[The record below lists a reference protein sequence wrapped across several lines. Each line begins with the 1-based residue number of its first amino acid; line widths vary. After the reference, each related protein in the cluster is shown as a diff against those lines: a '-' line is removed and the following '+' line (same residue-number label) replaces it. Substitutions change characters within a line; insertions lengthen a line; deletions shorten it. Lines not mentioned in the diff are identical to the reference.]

1 MSFKDLISRHRSDLI
16 MVQSM
21 SGNWTTER
29 ILLNI
34 DQTRPMVIGARLA
47 VHLTDPGEALSVLA
61 TLDGAA
67 ETILLIASSAP
78 PEQIPRMLELAGIQ
92 AVITD
97 QAEGLRALGIP
108 NTVRR
113 VEELAHQR
121 FNAVSPEASIWV
133 LATSGTSSTP
143 KLVVHTFETLT
154 RTTKASSQQG
164 AKIRWGMMYEWPR
177 FAGLQVFLQSTLS
190 GSTLLAP
197 PIKASL
203 KEQIDFLIHAKCT
216 HLSATPTMWR
226 KISMT
231 AGANQLPLQQISLG
245 GEIVDEKT
253 LCVLSLMFPEAR
265 ITHIYAS
272 TETGVGFS
280 VSDRLSGFPEAFLSE
295 PPAGIAL
302 RISNGRLH
310 IRNVAMQP
318 TYLGTETRFGA
329 DDGWI
334 DTGDNIRQENGRC
347 YFLGRASG
355 VINVGG
361 NKAHPEEI
369 ENILLQYPGVIAT
382 RVYGKSN
389 PVTGYLV
396 AAEVAMQPIPED
408 IKALQKA
415 LRQHAANHLD
425 TYKVPAF
432 ITFTASITTSTAG
445 KISRIKK

>member
-1 MSFKDLISRHRSDLI
+1 MSFKDLISRHRSDLTL
-16 MVQSM
+16 VQSM

-47 VHLTDPGEALSVLA
+47 IHLTDPGEALSVLA

-97 QAEGLRALGIP
+97 QAEELRALGIP

-113 VEELAHQR
+113 VEELAQR
-121 FNAVSPEASIWV
+121 FNAVNPRASRWV

-154 RTTKASSQQG
+154 RTTKTSSKQG

-231 AGANQLPLQQISLG
+231 AGANRLLLQQISLG
-245 GEIVDEKT
+245 GEIVGEKI
-253 LCVLSLMFPEAR
+253 LCALSLMFPEAR

-272 TETGVGFS
+272 TEAGVGFS
-280 VSDRLSGFPEAFLSE
+280 VSDRLPGFPEEFLSE
-295 PPAGIAL
+295 PPTGIAL

-310 IRNVAMQP
+310 IRNTAMQP
-318 TYLGTETRFGA
+318 TYLGTEICFGA

-408 IKALQKA
+408 IKSLQKA
-415 LRQHAANHLD
+415 LRQHAANYLD
-425 TYKVPAF
+425 TYKVPAL
-432 ITFTASITTSTAG
+432 ITFTTSITTSTAG
-445 KISRIKK
+445 KISRIKE